1 MLNFSGLATK
11 FSKKSE
17 SDNKLKEES
26 GGEKNFNDSNMNAYL
41 EEKGDNGNK
50 DPNDAKVNE
59 HGAHIL
65 EEKDGSENENPNNSY
80 ANVCSANV

>member
-1 MLNFSGLATK
+1 
-11 FSKKSE
+11 
-17 SDNKLKEES
+17 
-26 GGEKNFNDSNMNAYL
+26 MNAYL